1 MTAPCCLN
9 AHRLARRFSSFT
21 ASILPTAV
29 LVFLPK
35 CPLCLAAWL
44 TVATGVSFSAA
55 AAAWLRTIMVLLY
68 LAALTS
74 MICRH
79 ALGRAA
85 EPRCRARPLE
95 QPTSHSS
102 ISFPPSPR

>member
-44 TVATGVSFSAA
+44 TVATGVSFSAG
-55 AAAWLRTIMVLLY
+55 AAAWLRVIIVLLC
-68 LAALTS
+68 LAALTPI
-74 MICRH
+74 ICRR
-79 ALGRAA
+79 AFNRAA
-85 EPRCRARPLE
+85 EPHRCRARPLE
-95 QPTSHSS
+95 
-102 ISFPPSPR
+102 